1 MEGPAD
7 GAAAEQLSRGRL
19 RLLVVDDHEL
29 ILWGTRVL
37 LCRLSWVGRCLQ
49 ASDGAEAV
57 ELARRYEPHV
67 AIVDLLIGE
76 ESGLTLCA
84 TLRHEAPG
92 TKTLLTSGVGE
103 VSRPRALAAGASGFV
118 PKEAGARELVRAV
131 RAVHSG
137 LVWFPA
143 CPETPKLPGELSP
156 RERDVLQLI
165 ALGCTNRQI
174 AARLHLSPDTVKQ
187 HTSSVYR
194 KLDARNRAAAV
205 HVAQQIGLV
214 G

>member
-1 MEGPAD
+1 MAGAD
-7 GAAAEQLSRGRL
+7 DASGVQQLSRGRL

-37 LCRLSWVGRCLQ
+37 LCRLSWVQRCLQ
-49 ASDGAEAV
+49 AADGPTALA
-57 ELARRYEPHV
+57 LARRYDPHV

-76 ESGLTLCA
+76 DSGLTLCA
-84 TLRHEAPG
+84 TLRREAPS
-92 TKTLLTSGVGE
+92 TKTILTSGVGD
-103 VSRPRALAAGASGFV
+103 VSRPRALAAGASGYV
-118 PKEAGARELVRAV
+118 PKEAGARELVQAI
-131 RAVHSG
+131 RAVHAG
-137 LVWFPA
+137 RTWFPA
-143 CPETPKLPGELSP
+143 APKAPALPAELSP
-156 RERDVLQLI
+156 RERDVLRLM
-165 ALGCTNRQI
+165 ALGSTNRQI
-174 AARLHLSPDTVKQ
+174 ALRLHLSPDTVKQ

>member
-1 MEGPAD
+1 MAGTLDSAGD
-7 GAAAEQLSRGRL
+7 QQLSRGRL

-37 LCRLSWVGRCLQ
+37 LCRLSWVQRCLQ
-49 ASDGAEAV
+49 AADGATALA
-57 ELARRYEPHV
+57 LARRYQPHV
-67 AIVDLLIGE
+67 AIVDLLMGD

-84 TLRHEAPG
+84 SLRREAPSM
-92 TKTLLTSGVGE
+92 KTILTSGVGD
-103 VSRPRALAAGASGFV
+103 VSRSRALAAGASGYV
-118 PKEAGARELVRAV
+118 PKEAGARELVRAIS
-131 RAVHSG
+131 AVHAG
-137 LVWFPA
+137 RTWFPA
-143 CPETPKLPGELSP
+143 APSASMLPAELSP
-156 RERDVLQLI
+156 RERDVLQLM
-165 ALGCTNRQI
+165 ALGSTNRQI
-174 AARLHLSPDTVKQ
+174 ARCLHLSPDTVKQ